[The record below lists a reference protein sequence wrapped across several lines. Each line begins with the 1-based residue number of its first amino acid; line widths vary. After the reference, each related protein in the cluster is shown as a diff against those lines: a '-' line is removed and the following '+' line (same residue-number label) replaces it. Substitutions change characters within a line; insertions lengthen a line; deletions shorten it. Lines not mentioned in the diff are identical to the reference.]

1 MNVEHIVDYLSEQRQ
16 TTSVHSEA
24 AAPHSARVSFTSAST
39 LTLWRLASQ
48 VLLSPAR
55 PFLPPR
61 RREPRPHSGRR
72 LGKGRGRGGKRKKK
86 KRAEGGGEERKKDNV
101 RHPELLVSRM
111 RAGDRERKRE
121 KRLRASVSDP
131 SESRVNNPGL
141 FAVLMLISTHTHTQI
156 TPFVTIFHLPPSSLT
171 PHCHSLSLL
180 LPLLQPVSIFLFQK
194 QKLH

>member
-1 MNVEHIVDYLSEQRQ
+1 MDDLSEQRQ

-86 KRAEGGGEERKKDNV
+86 KRAEGGERNEKRIMSDT
-101 RHPELLVSRM
+101 LSYSS
-111 RAGDRERKRE
+111 AGCVLGTERKRE

-141 FAVLMLISTHTHTQI
+141 FAVLMLISTHTHTHTQI